1 MPADGEILAEGDSWP
16 AIQIENLWK
25 KYGEVEADRGISFE
39 VRKGE
44 IFGLIGPDGAGE
56 TSTLQILAG
65 VMEASSGVADVL
77 GRPAR
82 KMRAA
87 AAQGGLAK
95 SDTSGREDD
104 PQSIAPSSR
113 TFSKRRKDSPLCRT

>member
-95 SDTSGREDD
+95 SDTSGPGGRS
-104 PQSIAPSSR
+104 SIHRPIEPDFQQ
-113 TFSKRRKDSPLCRT
+113 TPKRQPTL

>member
-1 MPADGEILAEGDSWP
+1 MIAVVSTGSNGVGWP
-16 AIQIENLWK
+16 PSSGAAIQIENLWK
-25 KYGEVEADRGISFE
+25 KYGEVEAARGISFE

-44 IFGLIGPDGAGE
+44 ILGLIGPDGAGE

-95 SDTSGREDD
+95 SDTSGRIHRPIEPDFQQT
-104 PQSIAPSSR
+104 P
-113 TFSKRRKDSPLCRT
+113 KRQPTL